1 MTEIKK
7 LTKIVLLVDTIVWFL
22 FGIMLTFLYDIV
34 LNPAGWTNPYFP
46 RMFGGIN
53 FVAAIFAFIMLRS
66 KEWEEIRLTF
76 LYFIGILLSTVL
88 IEIVVFSTLY
98 STFEASW
105 RLQGLSTII
114 LEAVLLTLGIV
125 VYLKQRS

>member
-22 FGIMLTFLYDIV
+22 FGIMLTFLYDIA

-53 FVAAIFAFIMLRS
+53 LVAAIFAIIMLRS

-88 IEIVVFSTLY
+88 IEIAVYSTLY
-98 STFEASW
+98 STFAESW
-105 RLQGLSTII
+105 RLQGLFTII

-125 VYLKQRS
+125 TYIKQK